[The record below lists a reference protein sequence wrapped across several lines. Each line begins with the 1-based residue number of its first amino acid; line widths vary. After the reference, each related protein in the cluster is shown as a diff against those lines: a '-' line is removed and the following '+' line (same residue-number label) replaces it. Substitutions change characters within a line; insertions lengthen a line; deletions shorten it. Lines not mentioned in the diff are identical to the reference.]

1 MHQEQHT
8 RRQGRLYRSRRGV
21 IFGVIRGIADYFD
34 LDANVLRVVTVL
46 LAIFPPFWLFVW
58 IGYFGLA
65 LLLKPAPPAGFKDE
79 EDEEFY
85 STYATSRK
93 MALQRLKRTF
103 DHLERRI
110 QRMETIVT
118 DRRYDWEERLRN
130 G

>member
-1 MHQEQHT
+1 MHQEQHMG
-8 RRQGRLYRSRRGV
+8 RRGRLYRARRGV
-21 IFGVIRGIADYFD
+21 LFGVIRGIGEHLG
-34 LDANVLRVVTVL
+34 LDVNVLRVLVVVGTFL
-46 LAIFPPFWLFVW
+46 TGFWPGV
-58 IGYFGLA
+58 IAYVVLA
-65 LLLKPAPPAGFKDE
+65 LVLKPAPPEGFRDE
-79 EDEEFY
+79 DEEEFY

-118 DRRYDWEERLRN
+118 DRRYDWEERLRK